1 MIRLDGVGQVFDGRG
16 GEIQA
21 LEGID
26 LHVQE
31 NEFVTLIGRSGC
43 GKSTLLRLIA
53 GLLPPT
59 YGGVEVAGE
68 AVKGPRRDVS
78 FMFQRPALLP
88 WRSVLSNVLLPVE
101 ISGGKDKGKKA
112 YRDRAHE
119 LLELVGLTGFE
130 RRLPHELSGGMQQR
144 VSLCRSLIRDPKV
157 MLMDEP
163 FSALDALTRTELSE
177 ELQRIQM
184 ELATTI
190 VFVTHSIE
198 EAVLLADRVV
208 VLSPRPG
215 RLREIVEIDIP
226 RPRSLG
232 QDAQVADVARIS
244 SRLHSLL
251 SEKALQDSARTP
263 QLSGTGNGAGRPMS
277 PRGGD
282 DEAILADHLAVGGD
296 PSPRGRT
303 DRRDRSVVAGR
314 DRVLDRAVPAADP
327 GAGGQQVPRPARLPA
342 PADRGVVPGDG
353 RWLPAGDRGRAAD
366 RLPDRPLGDWWSGCS
381 TRCCWR

>member
-1 MIRLDGVGQVFDGRG
+1 MIRLDGVGQVFEGRG
-16 GEIQA
+16 GQVQA
-21 LEGID
+21 LDAID
-26 LHVQE
+26 LHVRE

-53 GLLPPT
+53 GLLSPT

-68 AVKGPRRDVS
+68 PVTRPRRDVS

-88 WRSVLSNVLLPVE
+88 WRSVVSNVMLPVE
-101 ISGGKDKGKKA
+101 ISGSGKKA

-119 LLELVGLTGFE
+119 LLELVGLSGFE

-144 VSLCRSLIRDPKV
+144 VSLCRSLIRSPKV

-198 EAVLLADRVV
+198 EAVLLSDRVV
-208 VLSPRPG
+208 VLTPRPG

-232 QDAQVADVARIS
+232 QNAHLTDVAQIS
-244 SRLHSLL
+244 GRLHGLL
-251 SEKALQDSARTP
+251 SDKVDLPEAR
-263 QLSGTGNGAGRPMS
+263 R
-277 PRGGD
+277 
-282 DEAILADHLAVGGD
+282 
-296 PSPRGRT
+296 
-303 DRRDRSVVAGR
+303 
-314 DRVLDRAVPAADP
+314 
-327 GAGGQQVPRPARLPA
+327 
-342 PADRGVVPGDG
+342 
-353 RWLPAGDRGRAAD
+353 
-366 RLPDRPLGDWWSGCS
+366 
-381 TRCCWR
+381 

>member
-1 MIRLDGVGQVFDGRG
+1 MIRLDGVGQVFEGRG
-16 GEIQA
+16 GRVEA
-21 LEGID
+21 LDGID
-26 LHVQE
+26 LHVRQ

-59 YGGVEVAGE
+59 YGRVEVAE
-68 AVKGPRRDVS
+68 EPVTGPRRDVS

-88 WRSVLSNVLLPVE
+88 WRSVISNVMLPVE
-101 ISGGKDKGKKA
+101 ISGGDSERSKSQ

-119 LLELVGLTGFE
+119 LLDLVGLKGFE

-144 VSLCRSLIRDPKV
+144 VSLCRSLIRSPKV

-163 FSALDALTRTELSE
+163 FSALDALTRTELSA

-198 EAVLLADRVV
+198 EAVVLADRVA
-208 VLSPRPG
+208 VLTPRPG

-232 QDAQVADVARIS
+232 QNAHLADVAQIS
-244 SRLHSLL
+244 GHLHGLL
-251 SEKALQDSARTP
+251 AERPRDQVDVPEAR
-263 QLSGTGNGAGRPMS
+263 R
-277 PRGGD
+277 
-282 DEAILADHLAVGGD
+282 
-296 PSPRGRT
+296 
-303 DRRDRSVVAGR
+303 
-314 DRVLDRAVPAADP
+314 
-327 GAGGQQVPRPARLPA
+327 
-342 PADRGVVPGDG
+342 
-353 RWLPAGDRGRAAD
+353 
-366 RLPDRPLGDWWSGCS
+366 
-381 TRCCWR
+381 